1 MKTKWLFSV
10 TICLATFQLGA
21 TSPLAAREKDLLPK
35 DVSVDE
41 QLPNEGL
48 KIEQILKED
57 SKIEIQITR
66 GPAVVFADNQNT
78 KITLSVGDI
87 IKIEKSNKFS
97 RVIRVE

>member
-48 KIEQILKED
+48 KIEQILKEVFYYVKSV
-57 SKIEIQITR
+57 SK
-66 GPAVVFADNQNT
+66 
-78 KITLSVGDI
+78 TLLHAG
-87 IKIEKSNKFS
+87 K
-97 RVIRVE
+97 VILK

>member
-21 TSPLAAREKDLLPK
+21 TSPLAAREKDLLPE

-48 KIEQILKED
+48 KIEQILNED
-57 SKIEIQITR
+57 SKIEEVIMSS
-66 GPAVVFADNQNT
+66 
-78 KITLSVGDI
+78 ITL
-87 IKIEKSNKFS
+87 
-97 RVIRVE
+97 RVYQKMLLQIMLFLSK

>member
-57 SKIEIQITR
+57 SKVEEVIMSS
-66 GPAVVFADNQNT
+66 
-78 KITLSVGDI
+78 ITLRVYQ
-87 IKIEKSNKFS
+87 KFLLQ
-97 RVIRVE
+97 IMLF

>member
-57 SKIEIQITR
+57 SKVEEVIMSS
-66 GPAVVFADNQNT
+66 
-78 KITLSVGDI
+78 ITLRVYQ
-87 IKIEKSNKFS
+87 KILLQLMLF
-97 RVIRVE
+97 